1 MANQTCPTLVNGN
14 LCGLALVLVEQD
26 IDTETE
32 IYECAL
38 GHRKYVLLGEIEK
51 TTCPALVE
59 GKACGLNLSVVERE
73 TETATEISE
82 CPMGHRIYVPLEP
95 EAIDESC

>member
-1 MANQTCPTLVNGN
+1 
-14 LCGLALVLVEQD
+14 
-26 IDTETE
+26 
-32 IYECAL
+32 
-38 GHRKYVLLGEIEK
+38 
-51 TTCPALVE
+51 
-59 GKACGLNLSVVERE
+59 VVERE